1 MAKDRPG
8 VRVLNSIAEG
18 GRGGKE
24 CAGSMSAVRRAQ
36 EGRGWGQLLP
46 LVRGAGGAGPRWNA
60 AEQGQES
67 GEDSVAAARL
77 RRLSLRP

>member
-1 MAKDRPG
+1 M
-8 VRVLNSIAEG
+8 RVLNSIAEG

-24 CAGSMSAVRRAQ
+24 CAGSMSAVRRVQ

-67 GEDSVAAARL
+67 GEDSAAAARL